1 MKLKFQVRKRIKY
14 HPVKKKKKKMFPLL
28 LGNQDKSVQVGPEIR
43 SKEKRLS
50 RIRAVGYIGGKACR
64 SA

>member
-1 MKLKFQVRKRIKY
+1 
-14 HPVKKKKKKMFPLL
+14 MFPL